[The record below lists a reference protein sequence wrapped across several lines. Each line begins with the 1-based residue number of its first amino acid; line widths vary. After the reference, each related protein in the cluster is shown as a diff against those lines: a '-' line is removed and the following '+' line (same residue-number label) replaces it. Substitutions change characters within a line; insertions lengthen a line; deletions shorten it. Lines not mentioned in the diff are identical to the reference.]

1 MGAAVHV
8 VGYEIAGFLEGGCL
22 FGWRFGVGGGGVE
35 GWEDERGGVG
45 DFYFGVA
52 FAAGEFEVV
61 GEFLGEGVGVGGFG
75 DGSGDVGRGG
85 GPGVSGGFVGHEHCV
100 ETARAEKVVV
110 DLVEE
115 GVGSVAALGYYCC
128 SG

>member
-45 DFYFGVA
+45 DFHFGVA

-61 GEFLGEGVGVGGFG
+61 GEFLVRES
-75 DGSGDVGRGG
+75 GS
-85 GPGVSGGFVGHEHCV
+85 
-100 ETARAEKVVV
+100 V
-110 DLVEE
+110 DLVMDRVMSVGAEDQECRE
-115 GVGSVAALGYYCC
+115 GL
-128 SG
+128 